1 LLTDF
6 FSGDC
11 KSLFALDGECQV
23 LSSQSAAPA
32 VDCARQLSAALKVG
46 IYVMHFV
53 LHGVVY
59 TAALALPVLAARP
72 AVRSIETRP
81 SDRRRHPIAPPVS
94 AHTVFGPRLRVQSTT
109 VRQGCQISSDEIREI
124 FVHQFIHARST
135 QPCIPPGSLN
145 RVPASA
151 GVRAGMSPPP
161 DGR

>member
-1 LLTDF
+1 MSSVEQPVRRACSRLRPPTLGSF
-6 FSGDC
+6 EGRYIRHAFCIARCRVYRGFS
-11 KSLFALDGECQV
+11 
-23 LSSQSAAPA
+23 SAGP
-32 VDCARQLSAALKVG
+32 RSP
-46 IYVMHFV
+46 
-53 LHGVVY
+53 
-59 TAALALPVLAARP
+59 TR
-72 AVRSIETRP
+72 RSINR
-81 SDRRRHPIAPPVS
+81 DRRRHPIAPPVS